1 MVWEKKIIDN
11 NKQIFSAKTGKNQ
24 EFLAPIYVGDD
35 NRYEIYDI
43 LSVSGGFGIIYR
55 ARDTRLG
62 NHEVLI
68 KSRRYDGEP
77 GLFVFKG
84 DKSREAKIEKIR
96 EKTLFEAES
105 LKMFKQNRESRMP
118 ILNDIVFGFSP
129 SIYGP
134 HTDSAGKEYIIEE
147 DYVYNEPYIV
157 MQVINGTN
165 LWDVVKGGIQELCHD
180 RGYKS
185 YFEWERCVLEYAKE
199 LTTIFL
205 EFHRPRKAEQD
216 DYYYIYQDLKPENI
230 ILSHDRFLTLL
241 DFGGITKIKLKVR
254 KNIDGRSE
262 RINETG
268 NGSPGLGTFGFQAPE
283 AHNPAM
289 LKNLDQRCDIYTLGA
304 TLFQLLTGFDM
315 ADILETQDSEIPL
328 EKALRDVCSEAT
340 YMVLN
345 KCLQRD
351 REKRY
356 NTMAEVRSD
365 IVNKCFKDVK
375 ERIREYK

>member
-199 LTTIFL
+199 LTTIFS

-268 NGSPGLGTFGFQAPE
+268 SGSPGLGTFGFQAPE

>member
-84 DKSREAKIEKIR
+84 DKSRKAKIEKIR

-199 LTTIFL
+199 LTTIFS

-262 RINETG
+262 LINETG
-268 NGSPGLGTFGFQAPE
+268 SGSPGLGTFGFQAPE

>member
-55 ARDTRLG
+55 ARDTRLE

-180 RGYKS
+180 RGYNS

-199 LTTIFL
+199 LTTIFS
-205 EFHRPRKAEQD
+205 EFHRPRKTEQD

-254 KNIDGRSE
+254 KNIDGRFE

-268 NGSPGLGTFGFQAPE
+268 SGSPGLGTFGFQAPE

-328 EKALRDVCSEAT
+328 EKALKDVCSEAT
-340 YMVLN
+340 YMVLD

>member
-77 GLFVFKG
+77 GLFIFKG

-199 LTTIFL
+199 LTTIFS

-268 NGSPGLGTFGFQAPE
+268 SGSPGLGTFGFQAPE